1 MENKVKENK
10 DNAPLKEDET
20 KETLEEPINE
30 ELKVIADFSNYTPWS
45 GAVDTYDVIER
56 AGKLDELE
64 AYLESVF
71 PDGATTTQINDLL
84 WFDSEEVL
92 EDLGLA
98 AVEAEDEMSDQEL
111 AEKLWNAH
119 CEKLKSKK

>member
-1 MENKVKENK
+1 MENKV
-10 DNAPLKEDET
+10 

-30 ELKVIADFSNYTPWS
+30 ELKVIVDFSDYTPWS

-64 AYLESVF
+64 AYLEEVF
-71 PDGATTTQINDLL
+71 PDGATTNQINDLL
-84 WFDSEEVL
+84 RFDSEEVL
-92 EDLGLA
+92 EAIGLA
-98 AVEAEDEMSDQEL
+98 SVEDEDEMSDQEL

-119 CEKLKSKK
+119 CKKLESKK